1 MARIKTRFI
10 INVLDVEREAMQF
23 DIMYLVFWEFEG
35 VIKRGAR
42 FCHIQK

>member
-1 MARIKTRFI
+1 M

-35 VIKRGAR
+35 VIIDSVIYKN
-42 FCHIQK
+42 K